1 MKKVLILLL
10 LLPSCTATEE
20 VTSCMSYKPISY
32 VHRSCTSIPRVGQH
46 ICVEELKTRYVCK

>member
-32 VHRSCTSIPRVGQH
+32 IDRSCTTIPRVGQR
-46 ICVEELKTRYVCK
+46 ICVEEVKTRYVCK